1 MDKRLTILLAVFLFA
16 SAPLAMAQMT
26 ENQIITYIT
35 EGMKE
40 GKTERQVGNELLARG
55 ATTAQ
60 LSRLFKAYKNG
71 TLDTMSGTS
80 TALPVSRLAGND
92 RERTASDEV
101 SAPAASADE
110 KVRSTADTTAVRMEV
125 YGHKIFAGKTLSFE
139 PNLNA
144 ATPEDYI
151 LGPGDEI
158 IIDIWGNSEASIK
171 SKISPEGHII
181 VPQVGRVQLS
191 GLSVSQAVG
200 KLKSNLGKIYSS
212 LRTGGSSM
220 SVSLGNVRSIQVN
233 VLGEVKTPGTY
244 RLSSFTTLFNALY
257 CAGGVTELG
266 SLRCV
271 RVVRGGEVFAE
282 VDVYQYLFDGK
293 LELNVPLKE
302 GDVIIVPPYG
312 ALVSIEGAV
321 KRPMRY
327 EIKSGEGIDRL
338 IGYAGGFAGNAWQEE
353 VGVERNDGRVNS
365 FHTVGTADFSGFS
378 LMDGDA
384 VIVSSNQVEAF
395 SNRVEVKGAV
405 YRPGKFELGGGI
417 ATVSQLVAHAGGVL
431 EDAFLS
437 RAQIIREKPDR
448 SLELV
453 PVPLGAIIDGTV
465 QDILLQRGDI
475 LVVSNVNELE
485 PKGDIVVTGY
495 VAKPGRYQFAEHITV
510 EDIILLAGGLAEGAS
525 AAKVD
530 IARRI
535 DSSLSTVAID
545 TLAHVFSVSLKDGLA
560 EDGAGG
566 FELCPNDVVSVR
578 RSPTY
583 VEQRN
588 VLITGEVNFP
598 GQYTLSSN
606 NERVSQLLSRAG
618 GTTPNGYVQGAM
630 LRRKINQY
638 ERNVRTELGKVIKK
652 RQNLTKADSLKLN
665 KLAVSEI
672 YTVGLELDKALA
684 HPGSDYDIVLRDG
697 DELIVPELS
706 STVRVQGEVLFPNTV
721 HFISGKPVSY
731 YIRQAGGFSNDAKRS
746 KTYVVYMNG
755 TVAVGGN
762 AKLEPGCEIVVP
774 AKKEKNKLTTG
785 EWLGIGT
792 SAASIATMVATI
804 VNLFN
809 KK

>member
-1 MDKRLTILLAVFLFA
+1 MYKRFIILLAVFLLA
-16 SAPLAMAQMT
+16 GAYSAMAQMT
-26 ENQIITYIT
+26 ESQIIAYISESMT
-35 EGMKE
+35 A
-40 GKTERQVGNELLARG
+40 GKTERQVANELLARG

-60 LSRLFKAYKNG
+60 LRRLFHAYKSG
-71 TLDTMSGTS
+71 TLDTMSGTPS
-80 TALPVSRLAGND
+80 ALPASSLTGND
-92 RERTASDEV
+92 RDRASSDEKA
-101 SAPAASADE
+101 APADKKIKPAADSASV
-110 KVRSTADTTAVRMEV
+110 KMKV
-125 YGHKIFAGKTLSFE
+125 YGQDIFAGKTLSFE

-151 LGPGDEI
+151 LGPGDEV
-158 IIDIWGNSEASIK
+158 IIDIWGSSEASMK
-171 SKISPEGHII
+171 SKISPEGYIM

-191 GLSVSQAVG
+191 GLSVKEASG
-200 KLKSNLGKIYSS
+200 KLRSNLGRIYSS

-220 SVSLGNVRSIQVN
+220 SLSLGNVRSIQVN

-257 CAGGVTELG
+257 SAGGVTELG
-266 SLRCV
+266 SLRSV
-271 RVVRGGEVFAE
+271 RVVRGGEVLAE

-293 LELNVPLKE
+293 LDLNVPLKE
-302 GDVIIVPPYG
+302 GDVIIVPPY
-312 ALVSIEGAV
+312 AAIVSVEGAV

-327 EIKSGEGIDRL
+327 EIKPGEGLDRL

-365 FHTVGTADFSGFS
+365 FHTVGAADFAAFP
-378 LMDGDA
+378 LKDGD
-384 VIVSSNQVEAF
+384 VITVSGNEVETF

-405 YRPGKFELGGGI
+405 YRPGKFELGGSI
-417 ATVSQLVAHAGGVL
+417 ATVGQLVQHAGGVL

-453 PVPLGAIIDGTV
+453 PVPLGAIISGSA
-465 QDILLQRGDI
+465 QDILLQRGDV
-475 LVVSNVNELE
+475 LVVSNANEID

-495 VAKPGRYQFAEHITV
+495 VVNPGRFQFAEHITV

-530 IARRI
+530 IARRVE
-535 DSSLSTVAID
+535 SSSSTAASD
-545 TLAHVFSVSLKDGLA
+545 TLAHVFSISLKDGLA

-566 FELCPNDVVSVR
+566 FELRPNDIVSVR

-588 VLITGEVNFP
+588 VSITGEVNFP

-618 GTTPNGYVQGAM
+618 GATSNGYVHGAM

-638 ERNVRTELGKVIKK
+638 ELNVRTALHKIVM
-652 RQNLTKADSLKLN
+652 QNLTKEDSLQLN
-665 KLAVSEI
+665 KLKVGEV
-672 YTVGLELDKALA
+672 YTVGLQLDKALA

-697 DELIVPELS
+697 DELIVPELA

-721 HFISGKPVSY
+721 HYISGKPVRY
-731 YIRQAGGFSNDAKRS
+731 YVRQSGGFSTHAKRN

-755 TVAVGGN
+755 TVAVGGG

-774 AKKEKNKLTTG
+774 ARDEKNKLTTG

-792 SAASIATMVATI
+792 SAASITTMIATI
-804 VNLFN
+804 VSLFG
-809 KK
+809 K

>member
-1 MDKRLTILLAVFLFA
+1 MYKRFTILLAIFLLA
-16 SAPLAMAQMT
+16 GAQLAMAQMT
-26 ENQIITYIT
+26 ESQIIAYIT
-35 EGMKE
+35 ESLAA

-60 LSRLFKAYKNG
+60 LKRLFNAYKSG
-71 TLDTMSGTS
+71 TLDTMAGTS
-80 TALPVSRLAGND
+80 AALPTSKLTGGD
-92 RERTASDEV
+92 RDRSAAETPAPSAAPADKTAKAVADTV
-101 SAPAASADE
+101 SA
-110 KVRSTADTTAVRMEV
+110 KNKV
-125 YGHKIFAGKTLSFE
+125 YGQDIFAGKTLSFE

-144 ATPEDYI
+144 ATPEDYV
-151 LGPGDEI
+151 LGPGDEV
-158 IIDIWGNSEASIK
+158 IIDIWGNSEASIRN
-171 SKISPEGHII
+171 KISPEGHII
-181 VPQVGRVQLS
+181 IPQVGKVQLG
-191 GLSVSQAVG
+191 GLSVKEATG
-200 KLKSNLGKIYSS
+200 KLKSSLGRIYSS

-220 SVSLGNVRSIQVN
+220 SVSLGNVRTIQVN

-257 CAGGVTELG
+257 SAGGVTELG
-266 SLRCV
+266 SLRSV
-271 RVVRGGEVFAE
+271 RVVRGGDVFAE

-293 LELNVPLKE
+293 LDLNVPLKE
-302 GDVIIVPPYG
+302 GDVIIVPPYS
-312 ALVSIEGAV
+312 ALVSVDGAV
-321 KRPMRY
+321 RRPMRY
-327 EIKSGEGIDRL
+327 EIKPGEGLDRL

-353 VGVERNDGRVNS
+353 VGVERNDGRNNS
-365 FHTVGTADFSGFS
+365 FHTVGAADFASFA
-378 LMDGDA
+378 LKDGDA
-384 VIVSSNQVEAF
+384 VTVSGNEVETF

-405 YRPGKFELGGGI
+405 YRPGKFELGGSI
-417 ATVSQLVAHAGGVL
+417 ATVGQLVQHAGGVL

-453 PVPLGAIIDGTV
+453 PVPLGAIIDGSV
-465 QDILLQRGDI
+465 QDILLQRGDV
-475 LVVSNVNELE
+475 LVVSNANEID

-495 VAKPGRYQFAEHITV
+495 VANPGRYQYAEHITV

-530 IARRI
+530 IARRV
-535 DSSLSTVAID
+535 DSSSSTAASD

-566 FELCPNDVVSVR
+566 FELCPNDIVSVR

-588 VLITGEVNFP
+588 VSITGEVNFP

-606 NERVSQLLSRAG
+606 NERVSQLLNRAG
-618 GTTPNGYVQGAM
+618 GATSNGYVHGAM

-638 ERNVRTELGKVIKK
+638 ELNVRTALSRIAS
-652 RQNLTKADSLKLN
+652 QNLVTKEDSLQLN
-665 KLAVSEI
+665 KLKVSEV
-672 YTVGLELDKALA
+672 YTVGLQLDKALA

-697 DELIVPELS
+697 DELIVPELA

-721 HFISGKPVSY
+721 HYISGKPVRY
-731 YIRQAGGFSNDAKRS
+731 YVRQSGGFSTHAKRN

-755 TVAVGGN
+755 TVAVGGG

-774 AKKEKNKLTTG
+774 AKDEKNKLTTG

-792 SAASIATMVATI
+792 SAASITTMIATI
-804 VNLFN
+804 VSLFM
-809 KK
+809 K

>member
-1 MDKRLTILLAVFLFA
+1 MYKRFTILLAVFLLA
-16 SAPLAMAQMT
+16 GAQLAMAQMT
-26 ENQIITYIT
+26 ESQIIAYIT
-35 EGMKE
+35 ESLAA

-60 LSRLFKAYKNG
+60 LKRLFNAYKSG
-71 TLDTMSGTS
+71 TLDTMAGASA
-80 TALPVSRLAGND
+80 ALPTSKLTGND
-92 RERTASDEV
+92 RERSAVETPAS
-101 SAPAASADE
+101 AKASAD
-110 KVRSTADTTAVRMEV
+110 KTVKAPADTASAKLKV
-125 YGHKIFAGKTLSFE
+125 YGQDIFAGKTLSFE

-144 ATPEDYI
+144 ATPEDYV
-151 LGPGDEI
+151 LGPGDEV

-181 VPQVGRVQLS
+181 IPQVGKVQLS
-191 GLSVSQAVG
+191 GLSVKQATG
-200 KLKSNLGKIYSS
+200 KLKTNLGRIYSS

-220 SVSLGNVRSIQVN
+220 SLSLGNVRTIQVN
-233 VLGEVKTPGTY
+233 VLGEVSTPGTY

-257 CAGGVTELG
+257 SAGGVTELG
-266 SLRCV
+266 SLRSV

-302 GDVIIVPPYG
+302 GDVIIVPPYA
-312 ALVSIEGAV
+312 ALVSVEGAV

-327 EIKSGEGIDRL
+327 EIKPGEGLDRL
-338 IGYAGGFAGNAWQEE
+338 IAYAGGFTGNAWQEE
-353 VGVERNDGRVNS
+353 VGVERNDGRSNS
-365 FHTVGTADFSGFS
+365 FHTVGAADFAAFA
-378 LMDGDA
+378 LKDGDA
-384 VIVSSNQVEAF
+384 VTVSGNEVETF

-405 YRPGKFELGGGI
+405 CRPGKFELGGGI
-417 ATVSQLVAHAGGVL
+417 ATVGQLVQHAGGVL

-453 PVPLGAIIDGTV
+453 PVPLGAIIDGSV
-465 QDILLQRGDI
+465 QDILLQRGDV
-475 LVVSNVNELE
+475 LVVSNANEID

-495 VAKPGRYQFAEHITV
+495 VANPGRYQYAEHITV

-530 IARRI
+530 IARRV
-535 DSSLSTVAID
+535 DSSSSTAASD

-566 FELCPNDVVSVR
+566 FELRPNDIVSVR

-588 VLITGEVNFP
+588 VIITGEVNFP

-606 NERVSQLLSRAG
+606 NERVSQLLARAG
-618 GTTPNGYVQGAM
+618 GATSNGYVHGAM

-638 ERNVRTELGKVIKK
+638 ELNVRTALSRIAA
-652 RQNLTKADSLKLN
+652 QNIVTKEDSLQLN
-665 KLAVSEI
+665 KLKVGEI
-672 YTVGLELDKALA
+672 YTVGLQLDKALA

-697 DELIVPELS
+697 DELIVPELA

-721 HFISGKPVSY
+721 HYISGKPVRY
-731 YIRQAGGFSNDAKRS
+731 YVRQSGGFSTHAKRN

-762 AKLEPGCEIVVP
+762 ARLEPGCEIVVP
-774 AKKEKNKLTTG
+774 AKDEKNKLTTG

-792 SAASIATMVATI
+792 SAASITTMIATI
-804 VNLFN
+804 VSLFM
-809 KK
+809 K

>member
-1 MDKRLTILLAVFLFA
+1 MYKRFTILLAVFLLA
-16 SAPLAMAQMT
+16 GAQLAMAQMT
-26 ENQIITYIT
+26 ESQIIAYIT
-35 EGMKE
+35 ESLAA

-60 LSRLFKAYKNG
+60 LKRLFNAYKSG
-71 TLDTMSGTS
+71 TLDTMAGASA
-80 TALPVSRLAGND
+80 ALPTSKLTGND
-92 RERTASDEV
+92 RERSAVETP
-101 SAPAASADE
+101 APAKASAD
-110 KVRSTADTTAVRMEV
+110 KTVKAPADTVSAKLKV
-125 YGHKIFAGKTLSFE
+125 YGQDIFAGKTLSFE

-144 ATPEDYI
+144 ATPEDYV
-151 LGPGDEI
+151 LGPGDEV

-181 VPQVGRVQLS
+181 IPQVGKVQLS
-191 GLSVSQAVG
+191 GLSVKQATG
-200 KLKSNLGKIYSS
+200 KLKTNLGRIYSS

-220 SVSLGNVRSIQVN
+220 SLSLGNVRTIQVN
-233 VLGEVKTPGTY
+233 VLGEVSTPGTY

-257 CAGGVTELG
+257 SAGGVTELG
-266 SLRCV
+266 SLRSV

-302 GDVIIVPPYG
+302 GDVIIVPPYA

-327 EIKSGEGIDRL
+327 EIKPGEGLDRL
-338 IGYAGGFAGNAWQEE
+338 IGYAGGFTGNAWQEE
-353 VGVERNDGRVNS
+353 VGVERNDGRSNS
-365 FHTVGTADFSGFS
+365 FHTVGAADFAAFA
-378 LMDGDA
+378 LKDGDA
-384 VIVSSNQVEAF
+384 VTVSGNEVETF

-417 ATVSQLVAHAGGVL
+417 ATVGQLVQHAGGVL

-453 PVPLGAIIDGTV
+453 PVPLGAIIDGSV
-465 QDILLQRGDI
+465 QDILLQRGDV
-475 LVVSNVNELE
+475 LVVSNANEID

-495 VAKPGRYQFAEHITV
+495 VANPGRYQYAEHITV

-530 IARRI
+530 IARRV
-535 DSSLSTVAID
+535 DSSSSTAASD

-566 FELCPNDVVSVR
+566 FELRPNDIVSVR

-588 VLITGEVNFP
+588 VIITGEVNFP

-606 NERVSQLLSRAG
+606 NERVSQLLARAG
-618 GTTPNGYVQGAM
+618 GATSNGYVHGAM

-638 ERNVRTELGKVIKK
+638 ELNVRTALSRIAA
-652 RQNLTKADSLKLN
+652 QNIVTKEDSLQLN
-665 KLAVSEI
+665 KLKVGEI
-672 YTVGLELDKALA
+672 YTVGLQLDKALA

-697 DELIVPELS
+697 DELIVPELA

-721 HFISGKPVSY
+721 HYISGKPVRY
-731 YIRQAGGFSNDAKRS
+731 YVRQSGGFSTHAKRN

-762 AKLEPGCEIVVP
+762 ARLEPGCEIVVP
-774 AKKEKNKLTTG
+774 AKDEKNKLTTG

-792 SAASIATMVATI
+792 SAASITTMIATI
-804 VNLFN
+804 VSLFM
-809 KK
+809 K